1 MMSGRFT
8 LPLGYSPEMEC
19 RILELPFTQKR
30 ISMFILLPDE
40 TDGLASLERKITAE
54 NVKMLFTTLE
64 VIIVLLG
71 VYFGDRV
78 TWYSPFQGRRGQRAD
93 TEVSDQDRGAH
104 HRGAATPR
112 RHRHLRP
119 LEIRPPPPGTELKPP
134 PLLSRAQVSSKVML
148 EFWKNYSSSHRLT
161 VCVWVI
167 HDHSFVTRSHLLLL
181 SGQ

>member
-64 VIIVLLG
+64 VG
-71 VYFGDRV
+71 NGPCR
-78 TWYSPFQGRRGQRAD
+78 
-93 TEVSDQDRGAH
+93 
-104 HRGAATPR
+104 
-112 RHRHLRP
+112 
-119 LEIRPPPPGTELKPP
+119 
-134 PLLSRAQVSSKVML
+134 
-148 EFWKNYSSSHRLT
+148 
-161 VCVWVI
+161 
-167 HDHSFVTRSHLLLL
+167 L
-181 SGQ
+181 SGRWGSPPFSQSVK

>member
-64 VIIVLLG
+64 VHNSFSAQESG
-71 VYFGDRV
+71 RGYFV
-78 TWYSPFQGRRGQRAD
+78 
-93 TEVSDQDRGAH
+93 
-104 HRGAATPR
+104 HRDY
-112 RHRHLRP
+112 
-119 LEIRPPPPGTELKPP
+119 PG
-134 PLLSRAQVSSKVML
+134 
-148 EFWKNYSSSHRLT
+148 
-161 VCVWVI
+161 
-167 HDHSFVTRSHLLLL
+167 
-181 SGQ
+181 

>member
-40 TDGLASLERKITAE
+40 TDGLAALERKITAE

-64 VIIVLLG
+64 VISAWLTWNPLLI
-71 VYFGDRV
+71 
-78 TWYSPFQGRRGQRAD
+78 SLSISGRRGQRAD
-93 TEVSDQDRGAH
+93 TQVPDQDGGAH
-104 HRGAATPR
+104 HGGPAAPR

-119 LEIRPPPPGTELKPP
+119 R
-134 PLLSRAQVSSKVML
+134 QV
-148 EFWKNYSSSHRLT
+148 
-161 VCVWVI
+161 
-167 HDHSFVTRSHLLLL
+167 
-181 SGQ
+181 

>member
-64 VIIVLLG
+64 VYNGPMDHMDSVA
-71 VYFGDRV
+71 V
-78 TWYSPFQGRRGQRAD
+78 RG
-93 TEVSDQDRGAH
+93 
-104 HRGAATPR
+104 
-112 RHRHLRP
+112 RP
-119 LEIRPPPPGTELKPP
+119 LSANQFIK
-134 PLLSRAQVSSKVML
+134 
-148 EFWKNYSSSHRLT
+148 
-161 VCVWVI
+161 
-167 HDHSFVTRSHLLLL
+167 
-181 SGQ
+181 

>member
-64 VIIVLLG
+64 VILFRFRIYFGTRITWSCFKDDVVNVRIPRFRIKTEARIIEALQRLG
-71 VYFGDRV
+71 V
-78 TWYSPFQGRRGQRAD
+78 
-93 TEVSDQDRGAH
+93 TEIFDPSKSD
-104 HRGAATPR
+104 
-112 RHRHLRP
+112 L
-119 LEIRPPPPGTELKPP
+119 
-134 PLLSRAQVSSKVML
+134 
-148 EFWKNYSSSHRLT
+148 
-161 VCVWVI
+161 
-167 HDHSFVTRSHLLLL
+167 HLLAPNSNLHL
-181 SGQ
+181 SSVAHK

>member
-104 HRGAATPR
+104 HRGTAATR
-112 RHRHLRP
+112 RHRHL
-119 LEIRPPPPGTELKPP
+119 
-134 PLLSRAQVSSKVML
+134 
-148 EFWKNYSSSHRLT
+148 
-161 VCVWVI
+161 
-167 HDHSFVTRSHLLLL
+167 
-181 SGQ
+181 